1 MAQINPSSPIQNL
14 SGKFSLNDK
23 IIFRT
28 RNGRTHAYVM
38 HNPYKGE
45 LAESRKAA
53 INLFA
58 EASRLCSQ
66 EMQDPDRL
74 AYWQEEYKKHLKRTK
89 NLSLTSQNSRS
100 SYSRTKRYSTLRGFI
115 LAPISQQLKSQLYL
129 PNP

>member
-89 NLSLTSQNSRS
+89 NLSLASQNSRS
-100 SYSRTKRYSTLRGFI
+100 SYSRTKRYSTIRGFI
-115 LAPISQQLKSQLYL
+115 LASLSQQLKSQ
-129 PNP
+129 